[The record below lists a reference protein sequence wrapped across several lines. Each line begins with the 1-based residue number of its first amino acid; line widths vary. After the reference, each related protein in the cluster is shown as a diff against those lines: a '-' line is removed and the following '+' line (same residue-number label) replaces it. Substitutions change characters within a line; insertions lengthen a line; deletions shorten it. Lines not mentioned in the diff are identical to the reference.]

1 MKQKKSKSLLR
12 VVLCLFMGLIAFVA
26 LVMVN
31 SELSKTSLTGDIVV
45 YFKVINTDISLIT
58 AGCYETLDSIPEG
71 VVANDLICDEIL
83 YSKDMEKKSDLLKYL
98 ENEDNVIEMSVK
110 VTDLSDAVGGTIRTG
125 DLINISCVDS
135 NLKYSELLYSNV
147 YVKQALASDGT
158 EISKDS
164 STAAVTLVILVSED
178 MEQNIYS
185 ELSHGLLKISKT
197 LY

>member
-45 YFKVINTDISLIT
+45 CAKNITSGTEITKDNVSEYFKVINTDISLIT

-83 YSKDMEKKSDLLKYL
+83 Y
-98 ENEDNVIEMSVK
+98 
-110 VTDLSDAVGGTIRTG
+110 
-125 DLINISCVDS
+125 
-135 NLKYSELLYSNV
+135 
-147 YVKQALASDGT
+147 
-158 EISKDS
+158 
-164 STAAVTLVILVSED
+164 
-178 MEQNIYS
+178 
-185 ELSHGLLKISKT
+185 
-197 LY
+197 